1 LFAEVAGLEPCLGG
15 AGPYEVRIVIDWH
28 RAKGVVRR
36 WKSEATLTFRRL
48 FTSMSNRLHL
58 GPPPRPRLKMQ
69 GGWQVNRQ
77 SQRCSHCLNQ
87 SLRRPQTLLRESSL
101 FDLALLGASNRKYN
115 VCGSAPS
122 EPHTKKLKRLWAL
135 THLHVINCFVHA

>member
-1 LFAEVAGLEPCLGG
+1 MYINEQLLKNNGSAQIGELFAEVAGLEPCLGG
-15 AGPYEVRIVIDWH
+15 AGPYEVHIVTDWH

-69 GGWQVNRQ
+69 GG
-77 SQRCSHCLNQ
+77 
-87 SLRRPQTLLRESSL
+87 
-101 FDLALLGASNRKYN
+101 
-115 VCGSAPS
+115 
-122 EPHTKKLKRLWAL
+122 
-135 THLHVINCFVHA
+135 